1 MEDIKVYILKV
12 EYYGELAQECGA
24 SDILGVYRYEKDC
37 IRDLKLHLKDEL
49 NDNHI
54 IEDKK
59 TIKLIDENIKELQN
73 NNMTIRF
80 CGYISE
86 YNYEHNNSEFEYII
100 EEKEII

>member
-1 MEDIKVYILKV
+1 MKDIKVYILKV

-24 SDILGVYRYEKDC
+24 SDILGVYQYQKDC

-59 TIKLIDENIKELQN
+59 TIDLIDNNIKELIEN
-73 NNMTIRF
+73 DLTIRF
-80 CGYISE
+80 CGYMDE
-86 YNYEHNNSEFEYII
+86 YNYRQNNSEFEYII
-100 EEKEII
+100 EEKVII

>member
-1 MEDIKVYILKV
+1 MVYILKV

-24 SDILGVYRYEKDC
+24 SDILGVYYYEKDC

-59 TIKLIDENIKELQN
+59 TIELIDENIKELQK

-80 CGYISE
+80 CGYMSE
-86 YNYEHNNSEFEYII
+86 YDYEHNNSEFEYII
-100 EEKEII
+100 EEKEIIK